1 MADDVDARLEQL
13 GHAMFDLAR
22 DGESERLLAY
32 LDAGVPADLTN
43 DNGSTLLMVASYYG
57 HVDIVQGLLGR
68 GADVNRLNNCGQS
81 PLAGALFKGE
91 NDVVKVL
98 VDNNADPDLGTPSA
112 REIAARFGEDL

>member
-13 GHAMFDLAR
+13 GLAMFDLAH
-22 DGESERLLAY
+22 DGDADKVLAY

-57 HVDIVQGLLGR
+57 HTELVHGLVDR

-91 NDVVKVL
+91 NDIVRYL
-98 VDNNADPDLGTPSA
+98 MDNHADPDLGTPSA